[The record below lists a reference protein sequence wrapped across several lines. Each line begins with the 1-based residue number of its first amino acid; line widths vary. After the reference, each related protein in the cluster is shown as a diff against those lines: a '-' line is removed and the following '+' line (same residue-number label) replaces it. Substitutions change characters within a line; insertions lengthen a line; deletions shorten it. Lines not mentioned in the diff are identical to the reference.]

1 MSRILYNETF
11 FVGFVHQRGKFFN
24 MSWFWLTRLFFAWQS
39 YLESS
44 SYFSAIRLI
53 MTTKNFLS
61 FQWHWFKISKKCLIL
76 IFASKWP
83 KSRKKLIFE
92 VCKSSNIFG
101 LASLAISYLVW
112 DFFLAIFKH
121 CDVAKLPPFL
131 PFKFVSAAAVAAKD
145 SSALNLTGK
154 SPFQGWL
161 EYCVKPNLTDGIW
174 LLPSPFPSPQ

>member
-53 MTTKNFLS
+53 MTTKNFQS
-61 FQWHWFKISKKCLIL
+61 FQWQWFKISKNVSFWFLRQNGQKQQQHFL
-76 IFASKWP
+76 SKHLWFGFP
-83 KSRKKLIFE
+83 P
-92 VCKSSNIFG
+92 NI
-101 LASLAISYLVW
+101 LVW
-112 DFFLAIFKH
+112 DFFLVIFKH